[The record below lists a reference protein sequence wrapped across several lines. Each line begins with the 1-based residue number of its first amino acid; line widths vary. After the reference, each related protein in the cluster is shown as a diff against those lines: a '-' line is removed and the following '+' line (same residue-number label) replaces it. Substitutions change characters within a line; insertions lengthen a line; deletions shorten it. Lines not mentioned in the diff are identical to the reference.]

1 MTFLQLALYPSVKK
15 YLQQYAFPVS
25 FAASLLLFTILTWY
39 CGLARLPVQLGL
51 VPFLLLFGY
60 HLYRRDYAWSELKKE
75 WRWELIFLVFFFL
88 MLTLRFVNPTISYAE
103 KFMDHAFL
111 ASIMS
116 SPVVPPLDPWFAGG
130 TMNVYYYLGY
140 WIFGCLGIV
149 SGVPS
154 DIAFNLSLP
163 TVLGVAA
170 VTVYAIGTL
179 LLDRFRWLPLL
190 IFFLPNPS
198 LFYQI
203 LTGSSVSSA
212 LWNST
217 RTITNTIN
225 EYPLFSFTWGDLHA
239 HVISIFNQVLLIF
252 LLIYLYK
259 FWDSLESRGRWLICG
274 LAALSLGSMP
284 LINTWDVLIYAP
296 ITVLVAAL
304 IIMRIRKHGQGI
316 GTWGP
321 LAAIPP
327 LAIMIYLPFYLVL
340 QTSTGGIAIV
350 RTPSD
355 PFQFLLVNG
364 WFIAVF
370 LLFLHK
376 EIRARPYLLLV
387 AVPFALAGYIAAAI
401 AVIPLVYFLAKK
413 ERTIPDILAIFGLA
427 ILVIVELF
435 YLKDNM
441 GDTYFRM
448 NTVFKCYVPAWIILG
463 ISSFAMAGA
472 WLARP
477 GRIPVMPAKKSAAL
491 AILVVGFLFVVP
503 FLAPLDLNYGG
514 RTLDGLAYLD
524 SSHPG
529 DAGGVAYLRNLTGNE
544 ILVEA
549 VGGDYTYYSRISSF
563 TGIPAIVGEPF
574 HEDMWRGDT
583 TGWYSSRP
591 ADVRSIYENPDQTVA
606 LMKKYNATLLYVG
619 DTERDSYNVSLPSA
633 GLELVYSGQG
643 TNIYRRTA

>member
-1 MTFLQLALYPSVKK
+1 
-15 YLQQYAFPVS
+15 
-25 FAASLLLFTILTWY
+25 
-39 CGLARLPVQLGL
+39 
-51 VPFLLLFGY
+51 
-60 HLYRRDYAWSELKKE
+60 
-75 WRWELIFLVFFFL
+75 
-88 MLTLRFVNPTISYAE
+88 
-103 KFMDHAFL
+103 
-111 ASIMS
+111 
-116 SPVVPPLDPWFAGG
+116 VVPPLDPWFAGG
-130 TMNVYYYLGY
+130 TMDVYYYLGY

-154 DIAFNLSLP
+154 NVAFNLSLP

-179 LLDRFRWLPLL
+179 LLNRFRWLPLL
-190 IFFLPNPS
+190 LFFIPNPS
-198 LFYQI
+198 LFYQ
-203 LTGSSVSSA
+203 LFTGSSISSA

-259 FWDSLESRGRWLICG
+259 FWDSLESRGRWLVCG

-296 ITVLVAAL
+296 ITVLVAVL
-304 IIMRIRKHGQGI
+304 IIWQGWKKGQGI
-316 GTWGP
+316 SSWSQ
-321 LAAIPP
+321 LIAVPP
-327 LAIMIYLPFYLVL
+327 LAIIIYLPFYLML
-340 QTSTGGIAIV
+340 KTSTGGIAIV

-364 WFIAVF
+364 WFIVIF
-370 LLFLHK
+370 LLFLLK
-376 EIRARPYLLLV
+376 DIRGRPYLLLV
-387 AVPFALAGYIAAAI
+387 AVPFVLAGYTAAAI
-401 AVIPLVYFLAKK
+401 AAIPLIYFLAKK
-413 ERTIPDILAIFGLA
+413 EHSVPDLLAIFGLA
-427 ILVIVELF
+427 LLILVELF

-463 ISSFAMAGA
+463 ISSLSMIGA
-472 WLARP
+472 WLSRP
-477 GRIPVMPAKKSAAL
+477 GRVPVMPARKSTAL
-491 AILVVGFLFVVP
+491 AILVVGLFFVVP
-503 FLAPLDLNYGG
+503 FLVPLDLNYGS

-529 DAGGVAYLRNLTGNE
+529 DAGGAAYLRNLTGNE

-563 TGIPAIVGEPF
+563 TGIPAVLGEPF

-583 TGWYSSRP
+583 TGWYSTRP

-619 DTERDSYNVSLPSA
+619 DEEKETYNVSLPST
-633 GLELVYSGQG
+633 GIERVYSGQG
-643 TNIYRRTA
+643 TDIYRLAE

>member
-1 MTFLQLALYPSVKK
+1 
-15 YLQQYAFPVS
+15 
-25 FAASLLLFTILTWY
+25 
-39 CGLARLPVQLGL
+39 VQLGL

-111 ASIMS
+111 ASIMR

-304 IIMRIRKHGQGI
+304 IIMRNRKQGQGI

-591 ADVRSIYENPDQTVA
+591 ADVRSIYEDPDQTVA